1 MKRRLSSVITPFY
14 KAVPFI
20 LVPYGIFWLVY
31 DFRSA
36 SLGGIVFFFL
46 WCAVWFLLTR
56 RWKSVYL
63 EGNVLSVSNYLKR
76 VKIPLA
82 DVDSVEASS
91 WWGWQP
97 RTVTVRLKSANEFGD
112 SIVFVPRGAGMSAG
126 RIADEL
132 QWKIEAL
139 R

>member
-1 MKRRLSSVITPFY
+1 M
-14 KAVPFI
+14 
-20 LVPYGIFWLVY
+20 
-31 DFRSA
+31 
-36 SLGGIVFFFL
+36 VFFFL

-63 EGNVLSVSNYLKR
+63 EGNVLSVSNYVR
-76 VKIPLA
+76 GVKISLTE
-82 DVDSVEASS
+82 VDNVEASS
-91 WWGWQP
+91 WWGRQP
-97 RTVTVRLKSANEFGD
+97 RTVTVRLKSATEFGD

-132 QWKIEAL
+132 RWRIEAL